1 MKSEAPV
8 TALWSM
14 HNGGGTVMNPGRE
27 CGVMIGPAEEFIEII
42 RRNDPTNELKTD
54 WPIAKK
60 QGGGTWTWNGG
71 PGRQFGI
78 TNLLYE
84 GSPSGTKEQMMNA
97 GGILAKCIAQY
108 WKGTK

>member
-1 MKSEAPV
+1 
-8 TALWSM
+8 M

-27 CGVMIGPAEEFIEII
+27 CGTIIGPAEEFIEII

-71 PGRQFGI
+71 PARQFGI
-78 TNLLYE
+78 TNFLYE
-84 GSPSGTKEQMMNA
+84 GSPSGTNEQMMKA